1 MKVRRR
7 TDARQLKKQYDRQPA
22 AESGKQRKEGG
33 CSMAFHIFFR
43 DLGRIIKNPIAL
55 IVSLG
60 VAMIPS
66 LYAWVNIIANR
77 DPYSNTAGVSVAVVN
92 NDAGADSPAAGHVD
106 AGSRIEDELRNNTQL
121 GWTFVGEET
130 ARDGVKSG
138 KYYAAIIFGQDF
150 SEKMISLLSGNPQK
164 PEITYL
170 INEKK
175 NAIAS
180 KITDTGASSIEEKI
194 NSAFVGAVAKV
205 VVEKAA
211 EASDGIGNKIESRK
225 NSLSANIAQTAEKVG
240 RARSVASGVRAD
252 LAKSQQALSEA
263 KNTIN
268 LLEAKS
274 DSVRSQ
280 AGQIGRAIN
289 AIQEDA
295 RALDGIISA
304 RADSLSAGL
313 DEIENSVGSTAGE
326 VIERLE
332 KGRSLANDFG
342 VSLTNIT
349 DANSEI
355 IGKIRA
361 FAALDPSLYGLL
373 KPTVDR
379 LEELNSAAKE
389 RIGALNDDT
398 GRAIGFGAES
408 AGNLASFF
416 KASASGAKNAANG
429 LKSGFSQSF
438 APAIKT
444 SLQSAS
450 TLVSALDSSL
460 ASAKLLGSQASEL
473 LDGIIGVFA
482 ESDDILGR
490 SESTLSSV
498 ENRLNS
504 VSTDL
509 EALDSAAVI
518 DALKNSFPD
527 TRSDSG
533 LESIAS
539 FISAPV
545 ETETTAVYPVK
556 DYGSAVAPFY
566 INLALWVGGFALIAI
581 FKVEVDRE
589 NLEKSSSAFTSAS
602 GSSVKPAQAY
612 FGRGLLFVFMAILQA
627 LIVSTGTLFLGIQ
640 CEKPVLFVLSG
651 VWIGI
656 VYASIVYSLAA
667 AFKHVGKAVGVI
679 LIILQIPAAAG
690 TYPIELMPP
699 IYRRA
704 EAFLPFYY
712 GINALRETIGGLY
725 GSEFIKNNCM
735 LLCFVAASL
744 FVGLCLRSCLKGII
758 ALFDKSLGKTDLLV
772 YEEEEQIGEN
782 EKIEESGVSDSAG
795 KTAVKTAA
803 KTLTGRKKLAI
814 IGIPSFALILLLLCG
829 HMIEKTD
836 INAKIIYLL
845 LWIAVIIATDACI
858 IFKECKD
865 EKNNLSAQPAKFEF
879 GGKENK
885 IDRKEAK
892 KA

>member
-1 MKVRRR
+1 
-7 TDARQLKKQYDRQPA
+7 
-22 AESGKQRKEGG
+22 
-33 CSMAFHIFFR
+33 MAFHIFFR

-211 EASDGIGNKIESRK
+211 EASDGMGNKIESRK

-313 DEIENSVGSTAGE
+313 DEIENSVGSTAVE

-332 KGRSLANDFG
+332 KDRSLANDFG

-349 DANSEI
+349 DDNSEI

-416 KASASGAKNAANG
+416 KASASGAKNAASG

-450 TLVSALDSSL
+450 TLVSAIDSSL
-460 ASAKLLGSQASEL
+460 VSAKTLGSQASEL

-490 SESTLSSV
+490 FESSLSSV

-509 EALDSAAVI
+509 GAY
-518 DALKNSFPD
+518 
-527 TRSDSG
+527 G
-533 LESIAS
+533 LQRVHRRHHRPLVVDRA
-539 FISAPV
+539 APV
-545 ETETTAVYPVK
+545 DFDTNRIYPL
-556 DYGSAVAPFY
+556 DNYGSAMTPFY
-566 INLALWVGGFALIAI
+566 SSLALWVGGFALIAI

-627 LIVSTGTLFLGIQ
+627 LIVSVGTLLLGMQ

-656 VYASIVYSLAA
+656 VYASIIYSLAA
-667 AFKHVGKAVGVI
+667 AFKHVGKAIGVI
-679 LIILQIPAAAG
+679 IIILQIPAAAG

-758 ALFDKSLGKTDLLV
+758 VLFDKSLGETDLLV

-829 HMIEKTD
+829 HMVEKTD